1 MRGEPSRWFRCWLPV
16 PQPRVRLV
24 CFPHAGGTAGFFRTW
39 AAGFAPDVEVL
50 GVQYP
55 GREDR
60 IREAVPETM
69 ECLARLVAEALGP
82 VLDRP
87 VALFGHSMGAA
98 AAYLVAR
105 RLGAQAG
112 VTRLFVSGRPA
123 PLRDRGGSAH
133 LLGDDELWEELR
145 RLGGT
150 SEEVLDCPELRRL
163 VLPTVRAD
171 YRLSETCR
179 PAAGTLGCPVT
190 AFLGDRDP
198 EVTLDEAMGWAETT
212 RAGFSLQVFP
222 GAHFYLVAQQAELL
236 RAIGR
241 TLNPTGVKS
250 RGSMHS

>member
-1 MRGEPSRWFRCWLPV
+1 MPGALPRGFRRWRPV

-39 AAGFAPDVEVL
+39 AAGVAPDVEVL

-60 IREAVPETM
+60 IREMMPETM
-69 ECLARLVAEALGP
+69 ECLADLVAEALGP

-87 VALFGHSMGAA
+87 LALFGHSMGAA
-98 AAYLVAR
+98 AAHLVAHR
-105 RLGAQAG
+105 VEARGQAS

-123 PLRDRGGSAH
+123 PLRDRGGSTH
-133 LLGDDELWEELR
+133 LLGDDELWEEVR

-150 SEEVLDCPELRRL
+150 SDEVLDCPELRRL
-163 VLPTVRAD
+163 LLPTVRAD

-179 PAAGTLGCPVT
+179 SPAGTLGCPVM
-190 AFLGDRDP
+190 AFLGDHDP

-222 GAHFYLVAQQAELL
+222 GDHFYLVARQAELL
-236 RAIGR
+236 RAIGE
-241 TLNPTGVKS
+241 TLNAP
-250 RGSMHS
+250 

>member
-1 MRGEPSRWFRCWLPV
+1 VAVGLLRWFRCWRPV
-16 PQPRVRLV
+16 PHPRVRLV

-39 AAGFAPDVEVL
+39 TPGLAPDVEVL

-60 IREAVPETM
+60 IRETMPDTM
-69 ECLARLVAEALGP
+69 ECLADLVAEALGP

-98 AAYLVAR
+98 AACLVAH
-105 RLGAQAG
+105 RLEAGAQAS
-112 VTRLFVSGRPA
+112 VTQLFVSGRPA
-123 PLRDRGGSAH
+123 PLLDRGGSAH

-150 SEEVLDCPELRRL
+150 SEEVLDYPELRRL
-163 VLPTVRAD
+163 VLPAVRAD

-179 PAAGTLGCPVT
+179 PAPGTLGCPVT

-212 RAGFSLQVFP
+212 RAGFALQVFP
-222 GAHFYLVAQQAELL
+222 GDHFYLVDQQAEVL
-236 RAIGR
+236 RVIGR
-241 TLNPTGVKS
+241 TLNASGVKS
-250 RGSMHS
+250 PGR

>member
-1 MRGEPSRWFRCWLPV
+1 MPGELRRWFRCWRQLPR
-16 PQPRVRLV
+16 PRVRLV
-24 CFPHAGGTAGFFRTW
+24 CFPHAGGTAGFFRSW
-39 AAGFAPDVEVL
+39 AADSPPDVEVL

-60 IREAVPETM
+60 IRESMPDTM
-69 ECLARLVAEALGP
+69 ECLADLVAEALGP

-98 AAYLVAR
+98 AAHLVAH
-105 RLGAQAG
+105 RLEERAQAG
-112 VTRLFVSGRPA
+112 GVARLFVSGRPA
-123 PLRDRGGSAH
+123 PLRDRGGAAH
-133 LLGDDELWEELR
+133 LLRDDELWEELR

-163 VLPTVRAD
+163 VLPAIRAD

-198 EVTLDEAMGWAETT
+198 EVTLDEAMGWAGTT
-212 RAGFSLQVFP
+212 RAGFSLHVFP
-222 GAHFYLVAQQAELL
+222 GDHFYLVGQQTELL
-236 RAIGR
+236 GAIGR
-241 TLNPTGVKS
+241 TLNGEV
-250 RGSMHS
+250 HS

>member
-1 MRGEPSRWFRCWLPV
+1 
-16 PQPRVRLV
+16 VRLV

-39 AAGFAPDVEVL
+39 APGLAPDVEVL

-60 IREAVPETM
+60 LRETIPDTM
-69 ECLARLVAEALGP
+69 ECLADLVAEALGP
-82 VLDRP
+82 VLDPP
-87 VALFGHSMGAA
+87 VALFGPSMGAA
-98 AAYLVAR
+98 AAYLVAH
-105 RLGAQAG
+105 RLEALAQAG
-112 VTRLFVSGRPA
+112 VTQLFVSGRPA
-123 PLRDRGGSAH
+123 PLLDRGGSAH

-150 SEEVLDCPELRRL
+150 SEEVLDYPELRRL

-179 PAAGTLGCPVT
+179 PPAGTLGCPVT

-212 RAGFSLQVFP
+212 RAGFELQVFP
-222 GAHFYLVAQQAELL
+222 GDHFYLVGQQAEVL
-236 RAIGR
+236 RVIGR
-241 TLNPTGVKS
+241 TLNASGAKS
-250 RGSMHS
+250 PGR